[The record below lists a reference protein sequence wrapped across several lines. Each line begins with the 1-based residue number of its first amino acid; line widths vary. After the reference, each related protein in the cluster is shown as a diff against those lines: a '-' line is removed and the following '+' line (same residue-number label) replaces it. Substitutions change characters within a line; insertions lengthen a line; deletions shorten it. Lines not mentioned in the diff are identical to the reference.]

1 MDLTPGLRRP
11 PDLAA
16 DEPLPESDPI
26 LVERIR
32 AEIAERGPMTFARFM
47 DLALYDPERGYYSA
61 AEARPGRA
69 GDFLTA
75 PEAHPIFGRT
85 LARALDEMWRRLGEP
100 DRFVVRDYGAG
111 GGALAV
117 AILGGLV
124 ADRSGLAERISYVPV
139 EVNPTRTRELH
150 ERLAAVGLADRLA
163 SEIEAGPGCAIANEF
178 LDALPV
184 HRVEWRDGRLREL
197 YVAWD
202 DGLVER
208 VGPPST
214 PALGER
220 LAAHGIALGEGQ
232 RAEICLAIDS
242 WAAGVSAAVH
252 RGFALA
258 IDYGHPA
265 AVLYGPERPDGTLRA
280 YVRHRVHA
288 DPFRH
293 VGRQDLTAHVDFTA
307 LARALEGRGWRTLG
321 LTSQAEFLVGSG
333 AAEVAEALRR
343 EPGVT
348 VEGLLALRS
357 ALARMLD
364 PRATGGFRVL
374 VAGRGLPEGAGLNG
388 LGYRLR
394 S

>member
-1 MDLTPGLRRP
+1 VDLTPGLRRP
-11 PDLAA
+11 PDLPA

-47 DLALYDPERGYYSA
+47 ELALYDPERGYYSA

-69 GDFLTA
+69 GDFITA

-85 LARALDEMWRRLGEP
+85 LGRALDEMWRLLGAP

-124 ADRSGLAERISYVPV
+124 ADRSGLAVAIRYIPV

-150 ERLAAVGLADRLA
+150 ERLAAAGLADRLA

-184 HRVEWRDGRLREL
+184 HRVEWREGRLREL
-197 YVAWD
+197 YVSWD
-202 DGLVER
+202 GGFVER
-208 VGPPST
+208 AGPPST

-220 LAAHGIALGEGQ
+220 LAAVGIALGEGQ
-232 RAEICLAIDS
+232 RAEICLGIDS
-242 WAAGVSAAVH
+242 WAAGVSVAVP
-252 RGFALA
+252 RGFVLA

-265 AVLYGPERPDGTLRA
+265 DVLYGPERPDGTLRA

-307 LARALEGRGWRTLG
+307 VARALEGRGWRTLG

-357 ALARMLD
+357 ALARMVD